1 VDESGQVLGYYSV
14 RRKPHPRAIPI
25 ITDLYRKM
33 LEEERRVGARD
44 AIDASTKL
52 MHQYLNEKG
61 MSYEQFV
68 LSLQSA

>member
-1 VDESGQVLGYYSV
+1 MGYYSV
-14 RRKPHPRAIPI
+14 RRKPHARAIPVI
-25 ITDLYRKM
+25 VDLYRAM
-33 LEEERRVGARD
+33 LEEERRVGAKD
-44 AIDASTKL
+44 AIDASTRL